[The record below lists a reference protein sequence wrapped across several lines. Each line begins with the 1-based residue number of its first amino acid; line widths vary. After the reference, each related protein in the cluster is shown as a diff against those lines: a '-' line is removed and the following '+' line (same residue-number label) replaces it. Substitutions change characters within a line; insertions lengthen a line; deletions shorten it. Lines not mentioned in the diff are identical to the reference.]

1 MKKRLLCFL
10 MALFMAASLVPAAAL
25 PTFAATLSVSESA
38 ITVLKQ
44 LEGYSRYCDKN
55 GYIGYGTPCDGK
67 GDHGGKKHE
76 VDEIEADKALREV
89 LKDLDKAVNS
99 FVSKKGLSLT
109 QGQHDAMV
117 LFSFQNGTAWT
128 TGTGDLQSAIVSKAK
143 GSEFLSAIC
152 RWNAS
157 TNDDNRRKIEAN
169 MYLNGVY
176 SSSVPSQFIT
186 VTLEPN
192 GGTMS
197 QAAVQYYDVTT
208 SQPVGV
214 VPTNGTQTF
223 MGWYLS
229 TGVDDKGVFT
239 DGTAVTKVTKAY
251 DGKTLVARW
260 QKANGETD
268 SVNYLISV
276 SDLASRTL
284 YSAPNG
290 SAWATKIDKYIT
302 ADGKSLRVKADYVD
316 KDGVRWCML
325 GSGTN
330 DGKAWED
337 WVKLKTTVTGGIVAD
352 TSGLEMD
359 VTVTVTN
366 SYVNSRVNATIFS
379 AQNGS
384 YKQGD
389 KLRIINTA
397 NADGFLWGQVA
408 ASAEDATPVG
418 WVALMYTNFESVK
431 DSGSSNQNTTNV
443 VARAVVTTQGYL
455 NVRSDAGTD
464 NQIVGALS
472 NGTQVDLY
480 ETKYVNGIQW
490 GRYSGGWIC
499 LAYTDVTRVTEETGA
514 ANDVGLTSYAFT
526 GKMNTTNVYKTPGS
540 TDTSNL
546 VVLKEAIP
554 SQVTVTNLTL
564 DSKGNT
570 WGKISQG
577 WVRVSNSKGRAL
589 DVELDVAK
597 YYVVADAV
605 SVRKDPKN
613 DGEWVDT
620 LSKGVEFNVNDTY
633 QVVVVG
639 ETIWGYADKVGE
651 DEATY
656 GGWVNLASKYVSRNG
671 APSIEEDKD
680 DEYNTYTGQLATVV
694 NTDSVN
700 VRITGA
706 TYGKIV
712 GKLARGTTARVLGER
727 DGWYNLDVDVDGNP
741 ETGSWVSGSYLNVY
755 EGTIDGSGNS
765 SGDNNNGSSGGNTTV
780 ETGTGIVANTYA
792 GVNVRSGAGI
802 GYALVGKLLPGT
814 SVEITEVK
822 QVGAAKWGKMAQG
835 WVCMDYITMVSKY
848 PVAGSGS
855 SGTGST
861 GATTT
866 EVAIYTGHSKDGVKV
881 YKEASTKSDVVRT
894 LAEDDPVTVH
904 EFLTSTETTKSDA
917 TSGSGSNGSDE
928 ESVTTT
934 KTTYYWARVN
944 DGYVVNPEK
953 NLTLDAL
960 DEKTYTLTDKDS
972 LNAFTDTT
980 GSQKVP
986 ELKLKKGDQVKVT
999 SLEIVKGNVWGRIEK
1014 DGYTGWISLANM
1026 TPGAV
1031 TITPETT
1038 APTTAPST
1046 PVIGSTGNTG
1056 TGGFV
1061 TNTGGYK
1068 YTGKVINTNELNVR
1082 STASTA
1088 STITTTLKGGASL
1101 VIYETTTS
1109 ENMAW
1114 GRCDAG
1120 WVYLYYVDLT
1130 PCINGAVDARV
1141 VYQDNTLIYS
1151 DSNGS
1156 TTVGTYARMSVI
1168 DIYEIVGKMARTD
1181 LGWVNTDNLL

>member
-1 MKKRLLCFL
+1 M
-10 MALFMAASLVPAAAL
+10 
-25 PTFAATLSVSESA
+25 
-38 ITVLKQ
+38 
-44 LEGYSRYCDKN
+44 
-55 GYIGYGTPCDGK
+55 
-67 GDHGGKKHE
+67 
-76 VDEIEADKALREV
+76 
-89 LKDLDKAVNS
+89 
-99 FVSKKGLSLT
+99 
-109 QGQHDAMV
+109 
-117 LFSFQNGTAWT
+117 
-128 TGTGDLQSAIVSKAK
+128 
-143 GSEFLSAIC
+143 
-152 RWNAS
+152 
-157 TNDDNRRKIEAN
+157 
-169 MYLNGVY
+169 
-176 SSSVPSQFIT
+176 
-186 VTLEPN
+186 
-192 GGTMS
+192 
-197 QAAVQYYDVTT
+197 
-208 SQPVGV
+208 
-214 VPTNGTQTF
+214 
-223 MGWYLS
+223 
-229 TGVDDKGVFT
+229 
-239 DGTAVTKVTKAY
+239 
-251 DGKTLVARW
+251 
-260 QKANGETD
+260 
-268 SVNYLISV
+268 
-276 SDLASRTL
+276 
-284 YSAPNG
+284 
-290 SAWATKIDKYIT
+290 
-302 ADGKSLRVKADYVD
+302 
-316 KDGVRWCML
+316 
-325 GSGTN
+325 
-330 DGKAWED
+330 
-337 WVKLKTTVTGGIVAD
+337 
-352 TSGLEMD
+352 
-359 VTVTVTN
+359 
-366 SYVNSRVNATIFS
+366 
-379 AQNGS
+379 
-384 YKQGD
+384 
-389 KLRIINTA
+389 
-397 NADGFLWGQVA
+397 
-408 ASAEDATPVG
+408 
-418 WVALMYTNFESVK
+418 
-431 DSGSSNQNTTNV
+431 
-443 VARAVVTTQGYL
+443 
-455 NVRSDAGTD
+455 
-464 NQIVGALS
+464 
-472 NGTQVDLY
+472 
-480 ETKYVNGIQW
+480 
-490 GRYSGGWIC
+490 
-499 LAYTDVTRVTEETGA
+499 
-514 ANDVGLTSYAFT
+514 
-526 GKMNTTNVYKTPGS
+526 
-540 TDTSNL
+540 
-546 VVLKEAIP
+546 
-554 SQVTVTNLTL
+554 
-564 DSKGNT
+564 
-570 WGKISQG
+570 
-577 WVRVSNSKGRAL
+577 
-589 DVELDVAK
+589 
-597 YYVVADAV
+597 
-605 SVRKDPKN
+605 
-613 DGEWVDT
+613 
-620 LSKGVEFNVNDTY
+620 
-633 QVVVVG
+633 
-639 ETIWGYADKVGE
+639 
-651 DEATY
+651 
-656 GGWVNLASKYVSRNG
+656 
-671 APSIEEDKD
+671 
-680 DEYNTYTGQLATVV
+680 
-694 NTDSVN
+694 
-700 VRITGA
+700 
-706 TYGKIV
+706 
-712 GKLARGTTARVLGER
+712 LGER

>member
-67 GDHGGKKHE
+67 GDHGKKKHE
-76 VDEIEADKALREV
+76 ADEIEADKALREV

-99 FVSKKGLSLT
+99 FASKKGLSLT

-128 TGTGDLQSAIVSKAK
+128 TGTGDLQSAITSKAK

-152 RWNAS
+152 RWS
-157 TNDDNRRKIEAN
+157 SSDDDNRRKIEAN

-186 VTLEPN
+186 VKLEPN

-197 QAAVQYYDVTT
+197 QSATQYYDVTT
-208 SQPVGV
+208 AQPVGV

-239 DGTAVTKVTKAY
+239 DGNAVTKVSKVH

-260 QKANGETD
+260 QMANGDTD

-290 SAWATKIDKYIT
+290 SAWSTKIDKYIT

-431 DSGSSNQNTTNV
+431 DSGSSNQNSTNV

-499 LAYTDVTRVTEETGA
+499 LAYTDV
-514 ANDVGLTSYAFT
+514 GLTAYAFT
-526 GKMNTTNVYKTPGS
+526 GEMQNTTIYKTPGS
-540 TDTSNL
+540 TEASNL
-546 VVLKEAIP
+546 VVVKEAIP
-554 SQVTVTNLTL
+554 TNVTVTNLTL
-564 DSKGNT
+564 GEDGRT

-577 WVRVSNSKGRAL
+577 WIPVSNADGTPAGTIL
-589 DVELDVAK
+589 LDVAK
-597 YYVVADAV
+597 FQVTADAV
-605 SVRKDPKN
+605 SVRDDPST
-613 DGEWVDT
+613 GAGLVDT
-620 LSKGVEFNVNDTY
+620 LSKGVEFNVNDSY

-671 APSIEEDKD
+671 APSIEEDED

-822 QVGAAKWGKMAQG
+822 QVGAAKWGKTAQG
-835 WVCMDYITMVSKY
+835 WVCMDYITMVSNY
-848 PVAGSGS
+848 PVGGGSSSGS
-855 SGTGST
+855 S

-866 EVAIYTGHSKDGVKV
+866 EVAIYTGYAKKDGVKV
-881 YKEASTKSDVVRT
+881 YKETSTKSDVVRT
-894 LAEDDPVTVH
+894 LNEKDPVTVH
-904 EFLTSTETTKSDA
+904 ELLTSTETT
-917 TSGSGSNGSDE
+917 TTPGEGNSGSDSQT
-928 ESVTTT
+928 VT
-934 KTTYYWARVN
+934 KTTYYWVRVN
-944 DGYVVNPEK
+944 DGYIQNPQK

-960 DEKTYTLTDKDS
+960 DEKTYTLTEKDS
-972 LNAFTDTT
+972 LNAFTEAA
-980 GSQKVP
+980 GSEKVS

-1014 DGYTGWISLANM
+1014 DGKSGWVSLVNM

-1101 VIYETTTS
+1101 VIYETTIA

-1141 VYQDNTLIYS
+1141 VYQDNTIIYT
-1151 DSNGS
+1151 DADGS
-1156 TTVGTYARMSVI
+1156 ATAGTYARMAVI

-1181 LGWVNTDNLL
+1181 EGWVNTDNLL